1 MIPWTVVLFYLLLLF
16 QGFSCQSSSLQSRIQ
31 RKRFNAFRQKRD
43 LFAEETYRPMLSE
56 TALPRSVIH
65 NRSYTRDADTPT
77 ASCNCLNGGWCTEGG
92 LCDCNELQ
100 AHGDRCQIIPNMG
113 QDRDGICRSWGQ
125 HHYESF
131 DGIYYYFPGTCSYIL
146 AKDCHATEPQYT
158 IWVHNSRDCEGSVYS
173 CHRSLSLFFPN
184 EAEIHVIGH
193 EVKKG
198 NIRLTLPLTIGN
210 IFMERLAD
218 YILVKSTFG
227 FSLAWDGSSGVY
239 IKMTE
244 EHKGRPCGLC
254 GNYNDD
260 GADDLTTSY
269 NVQTEDTAHFGNS
282 WVVQLPSEAPCHPLE
297 EDFPGPCSSESA
309 MEDAFCTA
317 ILFFLCLSCHENIDP
332 NPYVASCAS
341 DLCVSEDDDTFCR
354 AVTEYTRACS
364 HAGYPV
370 REWRESFP
378 ACTDGCDDSFV
389 HRDCISCCPPTCTF
403 ERECLGSN
411 LHCLDGCY
419 CPDGLIMENGSC
431 ISVENCPCV
440 YHGTS
445 YPLGYVLE
453 QSCSVCIC
461 SGGLWNCTENNCTA
475 ECSVTGHTHI
485 TSFDGRIFMLIGTC
499 QYVLVKSWRTTRF
512 TLTLQN
518 MPCGESL
525 EHSCIQSI
533 TLVVDEDVSR
543 QVTLTKDGEVLIG
556 VNQAASLPYSDGD
569 VVVSKVTSLF
579 TQLKT
584 SFGLRVQFDRGG
596 GRLYVQ
602 VESSWEGGIVGLCG
616 TFNGN
621 LRDDFLSPS
630 GMIEGTPQLHANAW
644 KVSAACTSPVNI
656 PIIDPCEMNQQNVFY
671 ASQCDIINEGLF
683 SPCHSYVSPSVYF
696 QQCRYQAC
704 KCGSN
709 CLCTALAHYAYI
721 CAKHKVFVNFRA
733 HVSECGMVCLGGMM
747 YHSCTSTCGK
757 TCLSLSNN
765 EACDDDCAE
774 GCNCAEGLYYDEARQ
789 RCVAE
794 SQCHCYFMRAVYQSG
809 EVSFSASGPCLCR
822 NGRMECAPEEPE
834 PDPGE
839 CPPGKTYFNCRDHQ
853 PGQPRTGIACE
864 VTCRNLML
872 NLTCPP
878 ATPCVRGCGCP
889 AGLVRHKQEC
899 YFPESCP
906 CAWLALE
913 YLPGEV
919 VSTPCYKCV
928 CHRGFFNCTHYP
940 CPSVC
945 TVYSDRHYHTFDGLE
960 YDYVSDCQVYL
971 VKSISGTEVSIT
983 AQNKDC
989 YESGIICMKYLVI
1002 FIGLTKIY
1010 FIDNSGDPSSS
1021 SVIGKGYEFQLWKAG
1036 YYTVVHFPK
1045 QEITILWDKK
1055 TTVHIQAG
1063 PEWKGLLTGMCGN
1076 FDKNTVNDMTTASN
1090 MEVSN
1095 AQALGDSWAL
1105 GQCESDYVV
1114 KRPCEG
1120 DLIRQPYAKRE
1131 CAILYS
1137 DAFASCHNVV
1147 DVTWFYKNCLTDTCN
1162 CNRGGDCEC
1171 LCTSIAAYAHKCCQQ
1186 GVAVNWRSPTVCSY
1200 DCEYYNREL
1209 GDGPYIVYNSA
1220 YNDTVFGA
1228 NLTSG
1233 EVFPLPKISAEGKV
1247 LFNFMIIAGL
1257 YKDRY
1262 SRLPVISF
1270 ESAERP
1276 NYFLCASEDGSLRL
1290 EQWSAS
1296 EKFRRQATYFHHQG
1310 LGMAGYSSFELYS
1323 QKGFFI
1329 TLTRTAARA
1338 LGYDYSE
1345 EFKHISSFTIE
1356 DSSTVIPYRMM
1367 CEWRYHSCASPCV
1380 KTCSDPDAIECQFLP
1395 PVEGCFPHCPKSMIL
1410 DEVTRRCVY
1419 PEDCIILPPTPTPY
1433 MFVTKSNRTTA
1444 APTTTSATTTAFTT
1458 PTVTETETTSTATST
1473 TEHSTAATTTSYAT
1487 VMTTTAST
1495 LVPLSPLTPVATL
1508 STSPSVSTVQTSTV
1522 TESPTTPPFLTTSR
1536 ITSALSTLS
1545 SEDTRMTSTMTIT
1558 SQPEVLTT
1566 EVGTT
1571 TQAPLSN
1578 VTSEVPPTS
1587 RATTT
1592 SEGTVYTSVSI
1603 FSTKGPST
1611 LQPTTVTE
1619 PFTTTALVT
1628 AATSVSSPTPYSVS
1642 SAVIETTPV
1651 TTGATTAA
1659 TTELP
1664 SSSTELKTTLSTVS
1678 ESQQTTTVQTA
1689 DSGRTSPSLPDTT
1702 AFMTTTEVSTPALT
1716 STTVVPVP
1724 PFPLTS
1730 EVTHTSLATSVPST
1744 VTETTPPGLFTGS
1757 ITTALS
1763 TTETP
1768 IEVETSTQE
1777 VTTATPPS
1785 TNTTLTD
1792 HATYS
1797 TVIPSILQ
1805 PTSTCTP
1812 PYSYRVDECS
1822 EYICFNGH
1830 LMFHNASLQCQ
1841 NNVSQPNCGILGMP
1855 VQINKDNCC
1864 PQWECPCRCS
1874 IISDLRVITFDGNNV
1889 ALYDNGSYILVHLP
1903 RENIVAHIEKC
1914 PTSESVNSIRRPT
1927 PTGGTSGLCFK
1938 KLNITTHSYKVLIN
1952 RLERKVSVNFINAR
1966 LPFTRQSLHIDDTG
1980 TMYVI
1985 NTPGGV
1991 SIQWYHST
1999 GIIVLQYSP
2008 PYNTTSGTQGLC
2020 GCCDGNPE
2028 DDLKLPNGTVIK
2040 NVEDIPVFLYS
2051 WMVHTSEETDYFRR
2065 VGDNCTT
2072 GNCTKCFQMLNQNPF
2087 TVCHDKVSPEQFC
2100 DKIWAGDL
2108 HYKNH
2113 ECDFLAAYVAICYTH
2128 NICTNW
2134 RTPEFCPLKCPPGK
2148 EYQACVS
2155 TCKTKTC
2162 QNREYYEESTCSY
2175 IREECVCK
2183 SGTILHRADSA
2194 FCVTEEQCVC
2204 TDNEGRP
2211 RAPGEVWKGSSKGCC
2226 MYKCMENGSIIAV
2239 EPECSEVP
2247 SPICEREG
2255 EYVIDVIEE
2264 GACCPKKICECNLTI
2279 CDNEVPACENGNKLM
2294 IGYSTISC
2302 CPDYRCECDSLACPT
2317 ATPPECREDQF
2328 LVEVREDKSCC
2339 YSYLCVCESCIDPIP
2354 LCSEGEI
2361 LAVDLNTTHRCCP
2374 QYQCVCDVNLCPVAH
2389 ADCTPGTVLVKK
2401 SIAGQCCPEWECE
2414 CSCQNNS
2421 VPFCQVGETHVE
2433 DPDFSSACGCT
2444 RYFCKK
2450 TDVCLFQGVTVL
2462 SPGQSMIQYFE
2473 RDLCYMVHCLL
2484 EMDPGSGFHAM
2495 DVATVNCSEK
2505 CGAHQVYVPSSDPHI
2520 CCGSCKNV
2528 SCTFTNENG
2537 TTDLYRAGST
2547 WVSNCTRFDCV
2558 ESAVG
2563 AVVLGSGVVC
2573 PPFNDTECVQNGGTV
2588 QSYIDGC
2595 CKTCSGLGILPFTI
2609 SPVAPTGSTNC
2620 DTGKDDG
2627 RTCKKVTIR
2636 TTIRK
2641 DDCRSSTPVTVTS
2654 CDGKCPSATIFN
2666 FNINSHGRFCK
2677 CCRESGLETR
2687 TVQLYCSRNSTSV
2700 DYVFQEPTDCTCQWN

>member
-1 MIPWTVVLFYLLLLF
+1 M
-16 QGFSCQSSSLQSRIQ
+16 
-31 RKRFNAFRQKRD
+31 
-43 LFAEETYRPMLSE
+43 
-56 TALPRSVIH
+56 
-65 NRSYTRDADTPT
+65 
-77 ASCNCLNGGWCTEGG
+77 
-92 LCDCNELQ
+92 
-100 AHGDRCQIIPNMG
+100 
-113 QDRDGICRSWGQ
+113 
-125 HHYESF
+125 
-131 DGIYYYFPGTCSYIL
+131 
-146 AKDCHATEPQYT
+146 
-158 IWVHNSRDCEGSVYS
+158 
-173 CHRSLSLFFPN
+173 FF
-184 EAEIHVIGH
+184 
-193 EVKKG
+193 
-198 NIRLTLPLTIGN
+198 
-210 IFMERLAD
+210 
-218 YILVKSTFG
+218 
-227 FSLAWDGSSGVY
+227 
-239 IKMTE
+239 
-244 EHKGRPCGLC
+244 
-254 GNYNDD
+254 
-260 GADDLTTSY
+260 
-269 NVQTEDTAHFGNS
+269 
-282 WVVQLPSEAPCHPLE
+282 
-297 EDFPGPCSSESA
+297 
-309 MEDAFCTA
+309 
-317 ILFFLCLSCHENIDP
+317 
-332 NPYVASCAS
+332 
-341 DLCVSEDDDTFCR
+341 
-354 AVTEYTRACS
+354 
-364 HAGYPV
+364 
-370 REWRESFP
+370 
-378 ACTDGCDDSFV
+378 
-389 HRDCISCCPPTCTF
+389 
-403 ERECLGSN
+403 
-411 LHCLDGCY
+411 
-419 CPDGLIMENGSC
+419 
-431 ISVENCPCV
+431 
-440 YHGTS
+440 
-445 YPLGYVLE
+445 
-453 QSCSVCIC
+453 
-461 SGGLWNCTENNCTA
+461 
-475 ECSVTGHTHI
+475 TG
-485 TSFDGRIFMLIGTC
+485 
-499 QYVLVKSWRTTRF
+499 
-512 TLTLQN
+512 
-518 MPCGESL
+518 
-525 EHSCIQSI
+525 
-533 TLVVDEDVSR
+533 
-543 QVTLTKDGEVLIG
+543 
-556 VNQAASLPYSDGD
+556 
-569 VVVSKVTSLF
+569 
-579 TQLKT
+579 
-584 SFGLRVQFDRGG
+584 
-596 GRLYVQ
+596 
-602 VESSWEGGIVGLCG
+602 
-616 TFNGN
+616 
-621 LRDDFLSPS
+621 
-630 GMIEGTPQLHANAW
+630 
-644 KVSAACTSPVNI
+644 
-656 PIIDPCEMNQQNVFY
+656 
-671 ASQCDIINEGLF
+671 
-683 SPCHSYVSPSVYF
+683 
-696 QQCRYQAC
+696 
-704 KCGSN
+704 
-709 CLCTALAHYAYI
+709 
-721 CAKHKVFVNFRA
+721 
-733 HVSECGMVCLGGMM
+733 
-747 YHSCTSTCGK
+747 
-757 TCLSLSNN
+757 
-765 EACDDDCAE
+765 
-774 GCNCAEGLYYDEARQ
+774 
-789 RCVAE
+789 
-794 SQCHCYFMRAVYQSG
+794 
-809 EVSFSASGPCLCR
+809 
-822 NGRMECAPEEPE
+822 
-834 PDPGE
+834 
-839 CPPGKTYFNCRDHQ
+839 
-853 PGQPRTGIACE
+853 
-864 VTCRNLML
+864 
-872 NLTCPP
+872 
-878 ATPCVRGCGCP
+878 
-889 AGLVRHKQEC
+889 
-899 YFPESCP
+899 
-906 CAWLALE
+906 
-913 YLPGEV
+913 
-919 VSTPCYKCV
+919 
-928 CHRGFFNCTHYP
+928 
-940 CPSVC
+940 
-945 TVYSDRHYHTFDGLE
+945 
-960 YDYVSDCQVYL
+960 
-971 VKSISGTEVSIT
+971 
-983 AQNKDC
+983 
-989 YESGIICMKYLVI
+989 
-1002 FIGLTKIY
+1002 
-1010 FIDNSGDPSSS
+1010 
-1021 SVIGKGYEFQLWKAG
+1021 
-1036 YYTVVHFPK
+1036 
-1045 QEITILWDKK
+1045 
-1055 TTVHIQAG
+1055 
-1063 PEWKGLLTGMCGN
+1063 
-1076 FDKNTVNDMTTASN
+1076 
-1090 MEVSN
+1090 
-1095 AQALGDSWAL
+1095 
-1105 GQCESDYVV
+1105 
-1114 KRPCEG
+1114 
-1120 DLIRQPYAKRE
+1120 
-1131 CAILYS
+1131 
-1137 DAFASCHNVV
+1137 
-1147 DVTWFYKNCLTDTCN
+1147 
-1162 CNRGGDCEC
+1162 
-1171 LCTSIAAYAHKCCQQ
+1171 
-1186 GVAVNWRSPTVCSY
+1186 
-1200 DCEYYNREL
+1200 
-1209 GDGPYIVYNSA
+1209 
-1220 YNDTVFGA
+1220 
-1228 NLTSG
+1228 
-1233 EVFPLPKISAEGKV
+1233 
-1247 LFNFMIIAGL
+1247 
-1257 YKDRY
+1257 
-1262 SRLPVISF
+1262 LPVISF

-1458 PTVTETETTSTATST
+1458 PTVTETETSSTATST
-1473 TEHSTAATTTSYAT
+1473 TEHSTAATTTSYTT

-1545 SEDTRMTSTMTIT
+1545 SEDTGMTSTMTIT

-1571 TQAPLSN
+1571 TQAPLST

-1642 SAVIETTPV
+1642 SAVTETTPV

-1744 VTETTPPGLFTGS
+1744 VTETTPPGQFTGP

-1777 VTTATPPS
+1777 VTTATLPS

-1822 EYICFNGH
+1822 EYICFNG
-1830 LMFHNASLQCQ
+1830 
-1841 NNVSQPNCGILGMP
+1841 
-1855 VQINKDNCC
+1855 
-1864 PQWECPCRCS
+1864 RCS

-1914 PTSESVNSIRRPT
+1914 PTSET

-2028 DDLKLPNGTVIK
+2028 DDLKLPNGTIIK

-2051 WMVHTSEETDYFRR
+2051 WTVHTSEETDYFRR

-2128 NICTNW
+2128 NICINW
-2134 RTPEFCPLKCPPGK
+2134 RTLEFCPLKCPPGK

-2204 TDNEGRP
+2204 TDNEGGP

-2339 YSYLCVCESCIDPIP
+2339 YSYLCVCESCIDPTP
-2354 LCSEGEI
+2354 LCSGGEI

-2401 SIAGQCCPEWECE
+2401 SIAGQCCPEWECGNYFLL
-2414 CSCQNNS
+2414 CIITGSK
-2421 VPFCQVGETHVE
+2421 GETHVE

-2537 TTDLYRAGST
+2537 TIDLYRAGST

-2595 CKTCSGLGILPFTI
+2595 CKTSVSPPNSVSINLEDVGEENVTLQWEPPQEQIDEYYILVR
-2609 SPVAPTGSTNC
+2609 S
-2620 DTGKDDG
+2620 
-2627 RTCKKVTIR
+2627 VTIGGDSKNYSVNNSNSFELSMLTPGMTYEIGVAAVRNGNMSELKTIQQTLRPKRVQIVVPYELNTHSLVLYVQKPRAGIYDGINVTYKEGSQR
-2636 TTIRK
+2636 TPVSVGGDTITIENLTPGTAYDFFVYTTSVNMASAAYQVPAVKTFPSQVERLNHSKSSDTIAVSWTQAQHVFDGYIVSITNGSFHKEKTLSTKEPRTNEFGSLSPGSSYIINVVTTSGQKRSIPAIISVTTYPDPPLDVQFIEQDENSVYVSWKQPRGLVDGYK
-2641 DDCRSSTPVTVTS
+2641 DWLDYTATDLVPGSVYNITVQRVSEGVNGVPAFVTVTTGLLALS
-2654 CDGKCPSATIFN
+2654 QSHIENSRNRVAITLFFQMIRNCVCNASGTGQVVSSYPKLDVRPEMLADSFLADPTPAEKKSQEKESLEELCISADHSYIPDGKLGMRASDTNRIPFQSSNHPS
-2666 FNINSHGRFCK
+2666 
-2677 CCRESGLETR
+2677 
-2687 TVQLYCSRNSTSV
+2687 QLMT
-2700 DYVFQEPTDCTCQWN
+2700 

>member
-1 MIPWTVVLFYLLLLF
+1 MPTK
-16 QGFSCQSSSLQSRIQ
+16 GPLQSVQ
-31 RKRFNAFRQKRD
+31 VFGRKKTATAVAHCKRG
-43 LFAEETYRPMLSE
+43 
-56 TALPRSVIH
+56 
-65 NRSYTRDADTPT
+65 
-77 ASCNCLNGGWCTEGG
+77 NG
-92 LCDCNELQ
+92 L
-100 AHGDRCQIIPNMG
+100 
-113 QDRDGICRSWGQ
+113 
-125 HHYESF
+125 
-131 DGIYYYFPGTCSYIL
+131 
-146 AKDCHATEPQYT
+146 
-158 IWVHNSRDCEGSVYS
+158 
-173 CHRSLSLFFPN
+173 
-184 EAEIHVIGH
+184 
-193 EVKKG
+193 
-198 NIRLTLPLTIGN
+198 
-210 IFMERLAD
+210 
-218 YILVKSTFG
+218 
-227 FSLAWDGSSGVY
+227 
-239 IKMTE
+239 IKVN
-244 EHKGRPCGLC
+244 GRP
-254 GNYNDD
+254 
-260 GADDLTTSY
+260 
-269 NVQTEDTAHFGNS
+269 
-282 WVVQLPSEAPCHPLE
+282 LE
-297 EDFPGPCSSESA
+297 MIEP
-309 MEDAFCTA
+309 
-317 ILFFLCLSCHENIDP
+317 
-332 NPYVASCAS
+332 
-341 DLCVSEDDDTFCR
+341 R
-354 AVTEYTRACS
+354 
-364 HAGYPV
+364 
-370 REWRESFP
+370 
-378 ACTDGCDDSFV
+378 
-389 HRDCISCCPPTCTF
+389 
-403 ERECLGSN
+403 
-411 LHCLDGCY
+411 
-419 CPDGLIMENGSC
+419 
-431 ISVENCPCV
+431 
-440 YHGTS
+440 
-445 YPLGYVLE
+445 
-453 QSCSVCIC
+453 
-461 SGGLWNCTENNCTA
+461 
-475 ECSVTGHTHI
+475 
-485 TSFDGRIFMLIGTC
+485 
-499 QYVLVKSWRTTRF
+499 
-512 TLTLQN
+512 TLQ
-518 MPCGESL
+518 
-525 EHSCIQSI
+525 
-533 TLVVDEDVSR
+533 
-543 QVTLTKDGEVLIG
+543 
-556 VNQAASLPYSDGD
+556 Y
-569 VVVSKVTSLF
+569 
-579 TQLKT
+579 
-584 SFGLRVQFDRGG
+584 
-596 GRLYVQ
+596 
-602 VESSWEGGIVGLCG
+602 
-616 TFNGN
+616 
-621 LRDDFLSPS
+621 
-630 GMIEGTPQLHANAW
+630 
-644 KVSAACTSPVNI
+644 
-656 PIIDPCEMNQQNVFY
+656 
-671 ASQCDIINEGLF
+671 
-683 SPCHSYVSPSVYF
+683 
-696 QQCRYQAC
+696 
-704 KCGSN
+704 
-709 CLCTALAHYAYI
+709 
-721 CAKHKVFVNFRA
+721 
-733 HVSECGMVCLGGMM
+733 
-747 YHSCTSTCGK
+747 
-757 TCLSLSNN
+757 
-765 EACDDDCAE
+765 
-774 GCNCAEGLYYDEARQ
+774 
-789 RCVAE
+789 
-794 SQCHCYFMRAVYQSG
+794 
-809 EVSFSASGPCLCR
+809 
-822 NGRMECAPEEPE
+822 
-834 PDPGE
+834 
-839 CPPGKTYFNCRDHQ
+839 
-853 PGQPRTGIACE
+853 
-864 VTCRNLML
+864 
-872 NLTCPP
+872 
-878 ATPCVRGCGCP
+878 
-889 AGLVRHKQEC
+889 
-899 YFPESCP
+899 
-906 CAWLALE
+906 
-913 YLPGEV
+913 
-919 VSTPCYKCV
+919 
-928 CHRGFFNCTHYP
+928 
-940 CPSVC
+940 
-945 TVYSDRHYHTFDGLE
+945 
-960 YDYVSDCQVYL
+960 
-971 VKSISGTEVSIT
+971 KSINGTEVSIT

-1002 FIGLTKIY
+1002 FVGLTKIY
-1010 FIDNSGDPSSS
+1010 FTDNSGDPSSS

-1105 GQCESDYVV
+1105 GQSSSSVIGKGYEFQLWKAGYYTVV
-1114 KRPCEG
+1114 HFPKQEITILWDKKTTVHIQAGPEWKGLLTGMCGNFDKNTVNDMTTASNMEVSNAQALG
-1120 DLIRQPYAKRE
+1120 DSWALGQ
-1131 CAILYS
+1131 
-1137 DAFASCHNVV
+1137 V

-1200 DCEYYNREL
+1200 DCEFYNREL

-1296 EKFRRQATYFHHQG
+1296 EEFRRQATYFHHQG

-1356 DSSTVIPYRMM
+1356 
-1367 CEWRYHSCASPCV
+1367 
-1380 KTCSDPDAIECQFLP
+1380 
-1395 PVEGCFPHCPKSMIL
+1395 
-1410 DEVTRRCVY
+1410 
-1419 PEDCIILPPTPTPY
+1419 
-1433 MFVTKSNRTTA
+1433 
-1444 APTTTSATTTAFTT
+1444 
-1458 PTVTETETTSTATST
+1458 
-1473 TEHSTAATTTSYAT
+1473 
-1487 VMTTTAST
+1487 
-1495 LVPLSPLTPVATL
+1495 
-1508 STSPSVSTVQTSTV
+1508 
-1522 TESPTTPPFLTTSR
+1522 
-1536 ITSALSTLS
+1536 
-1545 SEDTRMTSTMTIT
+1545 
-1558 SQPEVLTT
+1558 
-1566 EVGTT
+1566 
-1571 TQAPLSN
+1571 
-1578 VTSEVPPTS
+1578 
-1587 RATTT
+1587 
-1592 SEGTVYTSVSI
+1592 
-1603 FSTKGPST
+1603 
-1611 LQPTTVTE
+1611 
-1619 PFTTTALVT
+1619 
-1628 AATSVSSPTPYSVS
+1628 
-1642 SAVIETTPV
+1642 
-1651 TTGATTAA
+1651 
-1659 TTELP
+1659 
-1664 SSSTELKTTLSTVS
+1664 

-1702 AFMTTTEVSTPALT
+1702 AFTTATEVSTPALT

-1730 EVTHTSLATSVPST
+1730 EVTHTSLPTSVPST
-1744 VTETTPPGLFTGS
+1744 VTETTPPGLFTGP

-1777 VTTATPPS
+1777 VTTATLPS

-1830 LMFHNASLQCQ
+1830 LMFHNASLQCR

-1855 VQINKDNCC
+1855 VQINKDYCC

-1914 PTSESVNSIRRPT
+1914 PTSE
-1927 PTGGTSGLCFK
+1927 
-1938 KLNITTHSYKVLIN
+1938 
-1952 RLERKVSVNFINAR
+1952 VSVNFINAH

-2051 WMVHTSEETDYFRR
+2051 WMVHTSEENDYFRR

-2087 TVCHDKVSPEQFC
+2087 TVCHDKFVDDIFFIAGLYESPPF
-2100 DKIWAGDL
+2100 
-2108 HYKNH
+2108 
-2113 ECDFLAAYVAICYTH
+2113 
-2128 NICTNW
+2128 
-2134 RTPEFCPLKCPPGK
+2134 
-2148 EYQACVS
+2148 
-2155 TCKTKTC
+2155 
-2162 QNREYYEESTCSY
+2162 
-2175 IREECVCK
+2175 
-2183 SGTILHRADSA
+2183 
-2194 FCVTEEQCVC
+2194 
-2204 TDNEGRP
+2204 
-2211 RAPGEVWKGSSKGCC
+2211 
-2226 MYKCMENGSIIAV
+2226 
-2239 EPECSEVP
+2239 
-2247 SPICEREG
+2247 
-2255 EYVIDVIEE
+2255 
-2264 GACCPKKICECNLTI
+2264 
-2279 CDNEVPACENGNKLM
+2279 
-2294 IGYSTISC
+2294 YST
-2302 CPDYRCECDSLACPT
+2302 ECDSLACPT

-2339 YSYLCVCESCIDPIP
+2339 YSYLCVCESCIDPIS
-2354 LCSEGEI
+2354 LCSGGEI
-2361 LAVDLNTTHRCCP
+2361 LTVDLNTTHRCCP

-2473 RDLCYMVHCLL
+2473 RDLCYMVHCLQ

-2537 TTDLYRAGST
+2537 TIDLYRAGST

-2595 CKTCSGLGILPFTI
+2595 CKL
-2609 SPVAPTGSTNC
+2609 
-2620 DTGKDDG
+2620 
-2627 RTCKKVTIR
+2627 CK
-2636 TTIRK
+2636 
-2641 DDCRSSTPVTVTS
+2641 VTVTS